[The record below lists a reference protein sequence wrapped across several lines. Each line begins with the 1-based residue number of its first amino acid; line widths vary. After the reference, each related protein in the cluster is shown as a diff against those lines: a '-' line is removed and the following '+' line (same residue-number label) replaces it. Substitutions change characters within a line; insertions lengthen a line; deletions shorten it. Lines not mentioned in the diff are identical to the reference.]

1 MEEIIDSEFE
11 EEYNKLVESESI
23 LPIKITDFYK
33 KKGTNV
39 PFCTSVPFICLQI
52 RYFLSASS
60 FTISSSS
67 ISNFNVLFG
76 PMSLPAPRSP

>member
-33 KKGTNV
+33 KKVIEEISKIGKGG
-39 PFCTSVPFICLQI
+39 PLYESVITKKKKININFLLKKISICLSMEWI
-52 RYFLSASS
+52 
-60 FTISSSS
+60 
-67 ISNFNVLFG
+67 
-76 PMSLPAPRSP
+76 M